1 MKTFK
6 KNTKPVVRLILF
18 IPFYGLL
25 VLSSCKKTKTLPPGD
40 PFASLNNQLV
50 CKING
55 SEWRSNERRGGF
67 FYTPTTG
74 RRDIRIVYT
83 NGWDEIT
90 IYINS
95 PYNKPFYIFNKA
107 TQTYPN
113 ANYPEDYLAFFKGY
127 PDLTPSEEYVTN
139 TVDTGRVDIV
149 LLDSFSNYIKGKFF
163 FTGKDS
169 RTGKKITVTDG
180 YFHYYRQ

>member
-25 VLSSCKKTKTLPPGD
+25 VLSSCKKTKTPPPGD

-55 SEWRSNERRGGF
+55 SEWRSNERWGGF
-67 FYTPTTG
+67 FYLTISGKENIRLVYANG
-74 RRDIRIVYT
+74 RD
-83 NGWDEIT
+83 DIT
-90 IYINS
+90 IYINK
-95 PYNKPFYIFNKA
+95 PYNKSFYIFNNA

-113 ANYPEDYLAFFKGY
+113 IVYPKDYLAFDRGF
-127 PDLTPSEEYVTN
+127 PDLTPPENYVTN
-139 TVDTGRVDIV
+139 TIDTGRVDIV